1 MRFII
6 WFLLAFTLN
15 YVTSIGSVNTQTR
28 QIRTISTTSDTSH
41 SSTEILF
48 ARSSLNT
55 ALVNSSPVLLNNQE
69 DILERSDGVID
80 GFTSASLKSAISGSS
95 GGNSPSL
102 LASPQSTQ
110 FDGEEVGDFNERSPV
125 DAKNYSNIITSVI
138 HFDTPLNHLV
148 VDTFT
153 GRVFVGGVNYLYQLS
168 PELELHE
175 TVKTGPK
182 NDSVECTVL
191 DCPAHAIRKPADNYN
206 KVLLIDRATSRL
218 IACGSLFQG
227 TCTVRNLQNVSIVE
241 QDVPDAVVANDA
253 NSSTVAFIA
262 PGPPQ
267 PPITNVMYVGVTY
280 TNNSPYRS
288 EIPAVASRSLEK
300 PKIFQIASSA
310 VTTGTRTFIN
320 SYAREGYLIN
330 YVYGFSSERFSYFL
344 TTQLKHNYHS
354 SPKEY
359 ITKLVRICQED
370 SNYYSYTEIPI
381 DCITGGTKYNLVQA
395 GYLGKPSA
403 DLAGSLGITVQD
415 DVLYGAFSVGNG
427 NLSTDNSALCIYSL
441 KSIRRKFMQNIK
453 SCFNGVGSRGLGFI
467 SPNMPCVPT
476 KLQTIGEDFCGL
488 DVNSPLG
495 GEQPITV
502 VPVAMFNTRLTAVAA
517 TSTSGYTVVFI
528 GTANGYLKKVVVE
541 SADSANEYDNIPIKM
556 GSPINSDMHFDSRN
570 LYIYVMSRNEVAK
583 VKVFH
588 CSDYSTCGECLGARD
603 PYCGWC
609 SLENKCS
616 PRSSCEDDANDPL
629 YWVSYKTGKC
639 TTITSVVPH
648 QLQRTTARTLELII
662 DHLPQLKENLVCAF
676 TTEEK
681 ALFTNAT
688 KKRNGVNCTTPRTDM
703 LPQIEQGKHHFTAK
717 LSVRTKDGPDLVSTD
732 FTFFDCSTHS
742 SCTRC
747 VSSEFP
753 CDWCVEAHRCTHDTA
768 ENCRNDILVT
778 GVSRIGP
785 SYRSG
790 PGFCPTINATGE
802 GSEMLVAAGTS
813 KSIKVKVHIIGQFIV
828 QTRFVC
834 QFNIEGR
841 VTSLN
846 AQLLGDTIYCDTMEF
861 QYTSRSPN
869 LTATFAVIWGG
880 SKPLDNPHDIHV
892 VIYRCRDMADSCGMC
907 LALAEKYNCGWCS
920 STNTCEVEEQCN
932 KNNEGKT
939 DWLNRMETCP
949 NPEIHSFYPKTGPWE
964 GGTNITIRGINLGKN
979 FTDIY
984 SGVRIAGINCMPF
997 QQYYIATKEI
1007 RCNVD
1012 SPGVQLYR
1020 NGRIVV
1026 QIGDYRGESKED
1038 YEFVDPK
1045 ITNFSPQYGPVSG
1058 GTHVRIIGK
1067 YLNAGSRI
1075 QAFINEHLPC
1085 EILSVDVTQAIC
1097 RTAPSP
1103 GIIEGRLKILFDN
1116 GQREFNEYNFK
1127 YVLDPSIEQVSSGP
1141 SGQLKVPRGIPAGG
1155 IEITVTGTQFNYIQS
1170 PRMYVY
1176 YKSKIFYSQCK
1187 VESATEMIC
1196 YSPVIETD
1204 NDILDAENP
1213 ELLEYGFLMDSV
1225 LRVQNLSSTH
1235 KNNFEL
1241 YPNPLYYNFEEHIKY
1256 YKSEY
1261 LTINGRNLDRACKE
1275 TDVVVR
1281 IGKGICNIT
1290 SLSRQ
1295 QLTCRPPPESATESG
1310 PGPEVI
1316 VRVGQSL
1323 EYRIGVLS
1331 YASPNL
1337 IHDLSKNV
1345 LLVIGVCTVLIL
1357 IIFVA
1362 LLVAYKKKTSESN
1375 RVLRNMQEQMDI
1387 LELRVAAECKEAF
1400 AELQTEMTDLTGDL
1414 TSGGIPFL
1422 DYRTYAMKILF
1433 PNHEDHIVLQWER
1446 PELLRKE
1453 KGLRLFGQLIMNKTF
1468 LLLFIRTLES
1478 NRYFSMRERVN
1489 VASLIMVTLQS
1500 KLEYCTDILK
1510 TLLGD
1515 LIEKCIEGKSH
1526 PKLLLRRTESVAEK
1540 MLSAWFTFL
1549 LYKFLKECAGEPLY
1563 MLFRAVK
1570 GQVDKGP
1577 VDACTHEARYSLS
1590 EEKLIRQLIDFRP
1603 MTVYASIIQ
1612 QPIFCNSIDMMPTH
1626 TENVPVKVLDCDT
1639 IGQVKEKCLDTIY
1652 RNIPWSQRPRK
1663 DDLDLEWR
1671 TGASGRVILYD
1682 EDTTSKTESE
1692 WKKLNTLQHYN
1703 VPDGAGLSLVPK
1715 QSSNYNF
1722 SILSDKN
1729 EKCHKYETL
1738 NLSKYTSSSPTF
1750 SRAGSPLNND
1760 LHENGIKFWHLVKHH
1775 DSDIQ
1780 KEGERVNK
1788 LVSEIYLTRLLATK
1802 GTLQK
1807 FVDDLFE
1814 TIFSTA
1820 HRGSALP
1827 LAIKYMFDF
1836 LDDQALLHGIT
1847 DHEVVH
1853 TWKSNSLPLRFWVN
1867 LIKNPNFVFDIH
1879 KSNIVDSCLSVV
1891 AQTFMDSCSTSD
1903 HRLGKDSPSSKLLY
1917 AKDIPE
1923 YRKWVERY
1931 YRDIRE
1937 MSSISDQDMNAMLA
1951 EESRLHTTE
1960 FNTNCALHELY
1971 TYAVKY
1977 NEQLTVTLEEDE
1989 FSQKQRLAFKLEQV
2003 HNMMSGE

>member
-1 MRFII
+1 MHFILSC
-6 WFLLAFTLN
+6 LLIATLCDKYGSRSSFSQIEAANVWGSMQNEAFKNNNNLTDAN
-15 YVTSIGSVNTQTR
+15 NVTIANPKNL
-28 QIRTISTTSDTSH
+28 STTTI
-41 SSTEILF
+41 TNV
-48 ARSSLNT
+48 A
-55 ALVNSSPVLLNNQE
+55 
-69 DILERSDGVID
+69 
-80 GFTSASLKSAISGSS
+80 
-95 GGNSPSL
+95 
-102 LASPQSTQ
+102 Q
-110 FDGEEVGDFNERSPV
+110 FD
-125 DAKNYSNIITSVI
+125 TQ
-138 HFDTPLNHLV
+138 LNHLL
-148 VDTFT
+148 VDTIT
-153 GRVFVGGVNYLYQLS
+153 GRVFVGGVNRLYQLS
-168 PELELHE
+168 PDLELSE
-175 TVKTGPK
+175 TVKTGPQ
-182 NDSVECTVL
+182 NDSVECSIL
-191 DCPAHAIRKPADNYN
+191 DCPLNAVRSPTDNYN

-241 QDVPDAVVANDA
+241 HEVPDAVVANDA

-267 PPITNVMYVGVTY
+267 HPVTNVMYVGVTY

-300 PKIFQIASSA
+300 TKMFQIASSA

-320 SYAREGYLIN
+320 SYARETYFVN

-344 TTQLKHNYHS
+344 TTQLKHSHHS

-370 SNYYSYTEIPI
+370 SNYYSYTEIPVE
-381 DCITGGTKYNLVQA
+381 CISEAQGGTKFNLVQA
-395 GYLGKPSA
+395 GFLGKPSS
-403 DLAGSLGITVQD
+403 DLAQSLGISIQD
-415 DVLYGAFSVGNG
+415 DVLFAVFSKGDGNTPT
-427 NLSTDNSALCIYSL
+427 NNSALCIYSL

-453 SCFNGVGSRGLGFI
+453 SCFNGSGMRGLDFI
-467 SPNMPCVPT
+467 SPSMPCVLT

-495 GEQPITV
+495 GENPITS
-502 VPVAMFNTRLTAVAA
+502 VPVAMFNTRLTSVAA
-517 TSTSGYTVVFI
+517 TSTSGYTVVFV
-528 GTANGYLKKVVVE
+528 GTALGYLKKVVVE
-541 SADSANEYDNIPIKM
+541 SSSVANEYANFAVHKGSTINQDMQFDNQ
-556 GSPINSDMHFDSRN
+556 N
-570 LYIYVMSRNEVAK
+570 LYIYVMSENMVSK
-583 VKVFH
+583 VKVFD
-588 CSDYSTCGECLGARD
+588 CSDYKTCGDCLGARD

-616 PRSSCEDDANDPL
+616 PRSNCQDDANDPL

-662 DHLPQLKENLVCAF
+662 DHLPQLKENLICAF
-676 TTEEK
+676 TTDDK

-717 LSVRTKDGPDLVSTD
+717 LSVRTRNGPDLVSTD

-790 PGFCPTINATGE
+790 PGFCPTINATGD
-802 GSEMLVAAGTS
+802 GSEVLVAGGTS

-846 AQLLGDTIYCDTMEF
+846 AQLLGDTIYCDSMEF

-880 SKPLDNPHDIHV
+880 SKPLDNPHNIHV
-892 VIYRCRDMADSCGMC
+892 VIYRCREMADSCGIC
-907 LALAEKYNCGWCS
+907 LALSDKYNCGWCS

-932 KNNEGKT
+932 NKNKEGKT
-939 DWLNRMETCP
+939 DWLNRSEICP
-949 NPEIHSFYPKTGPWE
+949 NPEIQAFEPKTGPWE

-979 FTDIY
+979 YNDIY

-997 QQYYIATKEI
+997 PQFYIDTKQI
-1007 RCNVD
+1007 VCTVD
-1012 SPGVQLYR
+1012 SPGEQMYR

-1026 QIGDYRGESKED
+1026 QIGDYRGESNDD

-1045 ITNFSPQYGPVSG
+1045 ILDFYPKFGPTSG
-1058 GTHVRIIGK
+1058 GTEIHITGK
-1067 YLNAGSRI
+1067 HLNAGSRI
-1075 QAFINEHLPC
+1075 QASINDHLPC
-1085 EILSVDVTQAIC
+1085 KILSTDSSQAIC
-1097 RTAPSP
+1097 RTSPSP
-1103 GIIEGRLKILFDN
+1103 GIIEGRLKMSFDN
-1116 GQREFNEYNFK
+1116 GPREFNDYNFK
-1127 YVLDPSIEQVSSGP
+1127 YVLDPTVEHVSSGP
-1141 SGQLKVPRGIPAGG
+1141 SGQIKVPKGIPAGG
-1155 IEITVTGTQFNYIQS
+1155 IRISVVGTQFTSIQT
-1170 PRMYVY
+1170 PNIYVVYNDVMYAN
-1176 YKSKIFYSQCK
+1176 QCR
-1187 VESATEMIC
+1187 VQSDTEMEC
-1196 YSPVIETD
+1196 ASPIIDVD
-1204 NDILDAENP
+1204 NRLIIDAEKP
-1213 ELLEYGFLMDSV
+1213 LLLEYGFLMDNV
-1225 LRVQNLSSTH
+1225 LRVQNLSKTH
-1235 KNNFEL
+1235 NNHFEL
-1241 YPNPLYYNFEEHIKY
+1241 YPNPEYFVFEERVKY
-1256 YKSEY
+1256 FKSEY

-1275 TDVVVR
+1275 SDVEVR
-1281 IGKGICNIT
+1281 IGNGFCNIT

-1295 QLTCRPPPESATESG
+1295 QLTCRPPPEATATKSIN
-1310 PGPEVI
+1310 GPEVI
-1316 VRVGQSL
+1316 VRIGSSL
-1323 EYRIGVLS
+1323 EYRLGILS
-1331 YASPNL
+1331 YESSNIIL
-1337 IHDLSKNV
+1337 DWGDNV
-1345 LLVIGVCTVLIL
+1345 VFAVIATIVIILLF
-1357 IIFVA
+1357 FVA
-1362 LLVAYKKKTSESN
+1362 TLVAYKKKSSESN

-1422 DYRTYAMKILF
+1422 DYRSYAMKILF

-1453 KGLRLFGQLIMNKTF
+1453 KGLRIFGQLIMNKTF

-1590 EEKLIRQLIDFRP
+1590 EEKLIRQSIDFRP
-1603 MTVYASIIQ
+1603 MNVYASIIQ
-1612 QPIFCNSIDMMPTH
+1612 QPIFCNNLDMLPSH
-1626 TENVPVKVLDCDT
+1626 TENISVKVLDCDT
-1639 IGQVKEKCLDTIY
+1639 IGQVKEKCLETIY
-1652 RNIPWSQRPRK
+1652 KNIPSSQRPRK

-1671 TGASGRVILYD
+1671 TGATGRVILYD
-1682 EDTTSKTESE
+1682 EDVTSKTESE

-1715 QSSNYNF
+1715 QSSIYNF

-1729 EKCHKYETL
+1729 EKSH
-1738 NLSKYTSSSPTF
+1738 N
-1750 SRAGSPLNND
+1750 RAGSPLNND
-1760 LHENGIKFWHLVKHH
+1760 LHDNGMRYWHLVKHH
-1775 DSDIQ
+1775 DSDMQ

-1836 LDDQALLHGIT
+1836 LDDQAQLHGIT
-1847 DHEVVH
+1847 DPEVVH

-1923 YRKWVERY
+1923 YRKWVDRY
-1931 YRDIRE
+1931 YRDIRD
-1937 MSSISDQDMNAMLA
+1937 MSPISDQDMNAMLA

-2003 HNMMSGE
+2003 HNIMSAE

>member
-6 WFLLAFTLN
+6 WLLLAFML
-15 YVTSIGSVNTQTR
+15 YDVTCLKGIKSQKSPIKGKNTINDHSKSGRISSIAGISSNAEHV
-28 QIRTISTTSDTSH
+28 QITDIISD
-41 SSTEILF
+41 
-48 ARSSLNT
+48 
-55 ALVNSSPVLLNNQE
+55 E
-69 DILERSDGVID
+69 DLMESSDGAIY
-80 GFTSASLKSAISGSS
+80 GFQSASLKTVFRESNGGRSASS
-95 GGNSPSL
+95 STSAQ
-102 LASPQSTQ
+102 LALYNPK
-110 FDGEEVGDFNERSPV
+110 DIGDTSV
-125 DAKNYSNIITSVI
+125 KLSIADVKNYSNIITSVI
-138 HFDTPLNHLV
+138 HFETPLNHLV

-191 DCPAHAIRKPADNYN
+191 DCPVHAVRKPTDNYN
-206 KVLLIDRATSRL
+206 KVLLIDRGTSRL
-218 IACGSLFQG
+218 IECGSLFQG

-241 QDVPDAVVANDA
+241 QNVSDAVVANDA

-267 PPITNVMYVGVTY
+267 PPITTVMYVGVTY

-300 PKIFQIASSA
+300 TKMFQIASSA

-344 TTQLKHNYHS
+344 TTQLKHNYHT

-359 ITKLVRICQED
+359 ISKLVRICQED

-381 DCITGGTKYNLVQA
+381 DCITGGTKYNLIQA
-395 GYLGKPSA
+395 GYLGKPSV

-415 DVLYGAFSVGNG
+415 DVLYGVFSVGDG
-427 NLSTDNSALCIYSL
+427 SISTNDSALCIYSL

-495 GEQPITV
+495 GEQPIAV
-502 VPVAMFNTRLTAVAA
+502 VPVAMFNIRLTAVAA

-541 SADSANEYDNIPIKM
+541 SADTANEYANIPIKV
-556 GSPINSDMHFDSRN
+556 GSLINPDMHFDTHN

-583 VKVFH
+583 VKVYD
-588 CSDYSTCGECLGARD
+588 CTDYTTCAGCLGARD

-616 PRSSCEDDANDPL
+616 PRSNCQDNANDPL
-629 YWVSYKTGKC
+629 YWISYKTGKC

-662 DHLPQLKENLVCAF
+662 DHLPQLKENLICAF

-846 AQLLGDTIYCDTMEF
+846 AQLLGDTIYCDNMEF

-920 STNTCEVEEQCN
+920 STITCEVEEQCN

-949 NPEIHSFYPKTGPWE
+949 NPEIHSFYPQTGPWE

-984 SGVRIAGINCMPF
+984 SGIRIAGISCMPF
-997 QQYYIATKEI
+997 QQYYIHTKEI
-1007 RCNVD
+1007 VCNVD

-1045 ITNFSPQYGPVSG
+1045 ITNFTPQYGPVSG

-1075 QAFINEHLPC
+1075 QAFVNDHLPC
-1085 EILSVDVTQAIC
+1085 EILSVDVTQAVC

-1103 GIIEGRLKILFDN
+1103 GIIEGRLKMLFDN
-1116 GQREFNEYNFK
+1116 GQREFDEYNFK
-1127 YVLDPSIEQVSSGP
+1127 YVLDPIIEQVFSGP
-1141 SGQLKVPRGIPAGG
+1141 RGQLKVPRGIPAGG
-1155 IEITVTGTQFNYIQS
+1155 IEISVTGTQFNYIQS
-1170 PRMYVY
+1170 PKMYVWH
-1176 YKSKIFYSQCK
+1176 KNKIYYSQCK
-1187 VESATEMIC
+1187 VESATNMIC
-1196 YSPVIETD
+1196 YSPVIDTD
-1204 NDILDAENP
+1204 NDVLDAENP
-1213 ELLEYGFLMDSV
+1213 ELLEYGFLMDNV
-1225 LRVQNLSSTH
+1225 LQVQNLSSKH

-1241 YPNPLYYNFEEHIKY
+1241 YPNPIYYNFEEHIKY

-1295 QLTCRPPPESATESG
+1295 QLTCRPPLESATESNNES
-1310 PGPEVI
+1310 GPEVI
-1316 VRVGQSL
+1316 VHVGQSL
-1323 EYRIGVLS
+1323 EYRIGILS
-1331 YASPNL
+1331 YASPNMM
-1337 IHDLSKNV
+1337 HDLSKNV
-1345 LLVIGVCTVLIL
+1345 LLFIGGGTVVIVM
-1357 IIFVA
+1357 IFVA

-1453 KGLRLFGQLIMNKTF
+1453 KGLRLFGQLIMNKNF

-1682 EDTTSKTESE
+1682 EDTTSKTECE
-1692 WKKLNTLQHYN
+1692 WKKINTLQHYN
-1703 VPDGAGLSLVPK
+1703 VPDSAGLSLVPK

-1722 SILSDKN
+1722 SILSDRN
-1729 EKCHKYETL
+1729 EKCHK
-1738 NLSKYTSSSPTF
+1738 
-1750 SRAGSPLNND
+1750 
-1760 LHENGIKFWHLVKHH
+1760 
-1775 DSDIQ
+1775 
-1780 KEGERVNK
+1780 
-1788 LVSEIYLTRLLATK
+1788 
-1802 GTLQK
+1802 
-1807 FVDDLFE
+1807 
-1814 TIFSTA
+1814 
-1820 HRGSALP
+1820 
-1827 LAIKYMFDF
+1827 
-1836 LDDQALLHGIT
+1836 
-1847 DHEVVH
+1847 
-1853 TWKSNSLPLRFWVN
+1853 FWVN

-1937 MSSISDQDMNAMLA
+1937 MPSISDQDMNAMLA

-2003 HNMMSGE
+2003 HNMMSVE

>member
-1 MRFII
+1 MRVII
-6 WFLLAFTLN
+6 WFLLAFMLH
-15 YVTSIGSVNTQTR
+15 YVTSIRSINTQNG
-28 QIRTISTTSDTSH
+28 QIK
-41 SSTEILF
+41 SSSRINDNNHIGTDILY
-48 ARSSLNT
+48 ASSLLN
-55 ALVNSSPVLLNNQE
+55 AVHIHKAELLSDEEDLVQ
-69 DILERSDGVID
+69 ISDGIID
-80 GFTSASLKSAISGSS
+80 GFTSASLKSALSDSNGGSS
-95 GGNSPSL
+95 PSSSASAQFGNGDDNGKGG
-102 LASPQSTQ
+102 A
-110 FDGEEVGDFNERSPV
+110 V
-125 DAKNYSNIITSVI
+125 DAKNYSNIITNI
-138 HFDTPLNHLV
+138 INFDTPLNHLV

-191 DCPAHAIRKPADNYN
+191 DCPAHAVRKPTENYN

-227 TCTVRNLQNVSIVE
+227 TCSVRNLQNISIVE

-253 NSSTVAFIA
+253 NSSTIAFIA

-267 PPITNVMYVGVTY
+267 PSITNVMYVGVTY

-300 PKIFQIASSA
+300 TKMFQIASSA

-359 ITKLVRICQED
+359 ITKIVRICQED
-370 SNYYSYTEIPI
+370 SNYYSYTEIPV

-395 GYLGKPSA
+395 GYLGKPSM

-415 DVLYGAFSVGNG
+415 DVLFGVFSVGDG
-427 NLSTDNSALCIYSL
+427 NVSTDNSALCIYSL

-453 SCFNGVGSRGLGFI
+453 SCFNGVGSRGLDFI
-467 SPNMPCVPT
+467 SPNMLCVPT

-495 GEQPITV
+495 GEQPIAV
-502 VPVAMFNTRLTAVAA
+502 VPVAKFDTRLTAVAA

-528 GTANGYLKKVVVE
+528 GTANGHLKKVVVE
-541 SADSANEYDNIPIKM
+541 SVDSANEYADIPIRV
-556 GSPINSDMHFDSRN
+556 GSPINPDMHFDSRN
-570 LYIYVMSRNEVAK
+570 HFIYVMSLNEVAK
-583 VKVFH
+583 VKVYD
-588 CSDYSTCGECLGARD
+588 CSDYRTCGECLGARD

-616 PRSSCEDDANDPL
+616 PRSSCQDDANDPL

-846 AQLLGDTIYCDTMEF
+846 AQLLGDTIYCDNMEF

-907 LALAEKYNCGWCS
+907 LALSEKYNCGWCS

-949 NPEIHSFYPKTGPWE
+949 NPEIHLFYPKTGPWE

-979 FTDIY
+979 FSDIY
-984 SGVRIAGINCMPF
+984 SGVRIAGISCMPF
-997 QQYYIATKEI
+997 SEYYVDTKEI
-1007 RCNVD
+1007 VCNVD

-1020 NGRIVV
+1020 SGRIVV

-1045 ITNFSPQYGPVSG
+1045 ITHFSPQYGPVSG
-1058 GTHVRIIGK
+1058 GTHLRIVGK

-1075 QAFINEHLPC
+1075 QAFINEHLRC
-1085 EILSVDVTQAIC
+1085 EIISVDVTEAIC

-1103 GIIEGRLKILFDN
+1103 GIIEGRLKMLFDN
-1116 GQREFNEYNFK
+1116 GPREFNEYNFK
-1127 YVLDPSIEQVSSGP
+1127 YVLDPTIDQVSSGP
-1141 SGQLKVPRGIPAGG
+1141 SSQLKVPRGIPAGG
-1155 IEITVTGTQFNYIQS
+1155 IEIAVTGTQFNYIQS

-1176 YKSKIFYSQCK
+1176 YKSEIFYSQCK
-1187 VESATEMIC
+1187 VQSATDMLC
-1196 YSPVIETD
+1196 YSPVIKTD
-1204 NDILDAENP
+1204 NDIFDADNP
-1213 ELLEYGFLMDSV
+1213 ELLEYGFIMDNV
-1225 LRVQNLSSTH
+1225 LRVQNLSSKQ
-1235 KNNFEL
+1235 KNHFEL
-1241 YPNPLYYNFEEHIKY
+1241 YPNPLYYNFEEDIKY

-1275 TDVVVR
+1275 TDVIVR

-1295 QLTCRPPPESATESG
+1295 QLTCRPPPEVPTESG
-1310 PGPEVI
+1310 NESGPEVI
-1316 VRVGQSL
+1316 VRIGHSL
-1323 EYRIGVLS
+1323 QYRIGILS

-1337 IHDLSKNV
+1337 MHDLSKNV
-1345 LLVIGVCTVLIL
+1345 QLGIGAGTVVILL
-1357 IIFVA
+1357 IFVA
-1362 LLVAYKKKTSESN
+1362 FLVAYKKKTSESN

-1652 RNIPWSQRPRK
+1652 RNIPWSQRPRR

-1722 SILSDKN
+1722 SILSDRN

-1937 MSSISDQDMNAMLA
+1937 MPSISDQDMNAMLA

>member
-1 MRFII
+1 MNFILSVL
-6 WFLLAFTLN
+6 LLATLGDKNDFWLQSRKGCQILAANIRSDDTAFTNIPLN
-15 YVTSIGSVNTQTR
+15 STDANSKMKDSQNL
-28 QIRTISTTSDTSH
+28 STTIT
-41 SSTEILF
+41 
-48 ARSSLNT
+48 N
-55 ALVNSSPVLLNNQE
+55 
-69 DILERSDGVID
+69 
-80 GFTSASLKSAISGSS
+80 
-95 GGNSPSL
+95 
-102 LASPQSTQ
+102 LAT
-110 FDGEEVGDFNERSPV
+110 
-125 DAKNYSNIITSVI
+125 
-138 HFDTPLNHLV
+138 FDTKLNHLL
-148 VDTFT
+148 VDTIT
-153 GRVFVGGVNYLYQLS
+153 GRVFVGGVNRLYQLS
-168 PELELHE
+168 PDLELSE
-175 TVKTGPK
+175 TVKTGPQ
-182 NDSVECTVL
+182 NDSVECSIL
-191 DCPAHAIRKPADNYN
+191 DCPLNAVRSPTDNYN

-241 QDVPDAVVANDA
+241 HEVPDAVVANDA

-267 PPITNVMYVGVTY
+267 HPVTNVMYVGVTY

-300 PKIFQIASSA
+300 TKMFQIASSA

-320 SYAREGYLIN
+320 SYARETYFVN

-344 TTQLKHNYHS
+344 TTQLKHSHPS
-354 SPKEY
+354 STKEY

-370 SNYYSYTEIPI
+370 SNYYSYTEIPVE
-381 DCITGGTKYNLVQA
+381 CISDAQGGTKFNLVQA
-395 GYLGKPSA
+395 GYLGKPSS
-403 DLAGSLGITVQD
+403 DLAQSLGISIQD
-415 DVLYGAFSVGNG
+415 DVLFAVFSKGDGNTPT
-427 NLSTDNSALCIYSL
+427 NNSALCIYSL

-453 SCFNGVGSRGLGFI
+453 SCFNGNGMRGLDFI
-467 SPNMPCVPT
+467 SPSMPCVLT

-495 GEQPITV
+495 GENPITS
-502 VPVAMFNTRLTAVAA
+502 VPVAMFNTKITSVAA
-517 TSTSGYTVVFI
+517 TSTSGYTVVFV
-528 GTANGYLKKVVVE
+528 GTTDGYLKKVVVE
-541 SADSANEYDNIPIKM
+541 SSSVANEYSSFSVDLGSAINQDMQFDNQ
-556 GSPINSDMHFDSRN
+556 N
-570 LYIYVMSRNEVAK
+570 LYMYVMSETKVAK
-583 VKVFH
+583 VKVFD
-588 CSDYSTCGECLGARD
+588 CSDYKTCGECLGARD

-616 PRSSCEDDANDPL
+616 PRSNCQDDANDPL

-662 DHLPQLKENLVCAF
+662 DHLPQLKENLICAF
-676 TTEEK
+676 TTEDK

-717 LSVRTKDGPDLVSTD
+717 LSVRTRNGPDLVSTD

-790 PGFCPTINATGE
+790 PGFCPTINATGD
-802 GSEMLVAAGTS
+802 GSEVLVAGGTS

-846 AQLLGDTIYCDTMEF
+846 AQLLGDTIYCDSMEF

-880 SKPLDNPHDIHV
+880 SKPLDNPHNIHV
-892 VIYRCRDMADSCGMC
+892 VIYRCREMADSCGIC

-932 KNNEGKT
+932 KNKEGKT
-939 DWLNRMETCP
+939 DWLNRSEICP
-949 NPEIHSFYPKTGPWE
+949 NPEIHTFEPKTGPWE

-979 FTDIY
+979 YNDIY

-997 QQYYIATKEI
+997 PQFYIDTKQI
-1007 RCNVD
+1007 VCTVD
-1012 SPGVQLYR
+1012 SPGEQMYR
-1020 NGRIVV
+1020 NGKIVV

-1045 ITNFSPQYGPVSG
+1045 ILDFNPKFGPTSG
-1058 GTHVRIIGK
+1058 GTEIHITGK
-1067 YLNAGSRI
+1067 HLNAGSRI
-1075 QAFINEHLPC
+1075 QASINDHLPC
-1085 EILSVDVTQAIC
+1085 KILKTDSSEAIC
-1097 RTAPSP
+1097 RTSPSP
-1103 GIIEGRLKILFDN
+1103 GIIEGRLKMSFDN
-1116 GQREFNEYNFK
+1116 GPREFNDYNFK
-1127 YVLDPSIEQVSSGP
+1127 YVLDPTIEHVSSGP
-1141 SGQLKVPRGIPAGG
+1141 SGQIKVPKGIPSGG
-1155 IEITVTGTQFNYIQS
+1155 IRISVIGTQFTSIQS
-1170 PRMYVY
+1170 PNIYVIY
-1176 YKSKIFYSQCK
+1176 NGKIYESQCR
-1187 VESATEMIC
+1187 VQSDTEMEC
-1196 YSPVIETD
+1196 ASPVINVDSKNIE
-1204 NDILDAENP
+1204 AENP
-1213 ELLEYGFLMDSV
+1213 MLLEYGFLMDNV
-1225 LRVQNLSSTH
+1225 LRVQNLSKIH
-1235 KNNFEL
+1235 KNHFEL
-1241 YPNPLYYNFEEHIKY
+1241 YPNPEYFIFEERVKY
-1256 YKSEY
+1256 FKSEY

-1275 TDVVVR
+1275 TDVEVK
-1281 IGKGICNIT
+1281 IGNGFCNIT

-1295 QLTCRPPPESATESG
+1295 QLTCRPPPEATATKSLN
-1310 PGPEVI
+1310 GPEVI
-1316 VRVGQSL
+1316 VRIGTSL
-1323 EYRIGVLS
+1323 EYRIGILS
-1331 YASPNL
+1331 YESSNIIL
-1337 IHDLSKNV
+1337 DWGENV
-1345 LLVIGVCTVLIL
+1345 FFAVIATIVILLL
-1357 IIFVA
+1357 IFVA
-1362 LLVAYKKKTSESN
+1362 LLVAYKKKSSESN

-1422 DYRTYAMKILF
+1422 DYRSYAMKILF

-1453 KGLRLFGQLIMNKTF
+1453 KGLRIFGQLIMNKTF

-1590 EEKLIRQLIDFRP
+1590 EEKLIRQSIDFRP
-1603 MTVYASIIQ
+1603 MNVYASIIQ
-1612 QPIFCNSIDMMPTH
+1612 QPIFCNNLDMLPSH
-1626 TENVPVKVLDCDT
+1626 TENVSVKVLDCDT
-1639 IGQVKEKCLDTIY
+1639 IGQVKEKCLETIY
-1652 RNIPWSQRPRK
+1652 RNIPSSQRPRK

-1671 TGASGRVILYD
+1671 TGATGRVILYD
-1682 EDTTSKTESE
+1682 EDVTSKTESE

-1715 QSSNYNF
+1715 QSSIYNF

-1729 EKCHKYETL
+1729 EKSHKYETL
-1738 NLSKYTSSSPTF
+1738 NISKYTSSSPTF

-1760 LHENGIKFWHLVKHH
+1760 LHDNGLRYWHLVKHH
-1775 DSDIQ
+1775 DSDMQ

-1836 LDDQALLHGIT
+1836 LDDQAQLHGIT
-1847 DHEVVH
+1847 DPEVVH

-1923 YRKWVERY
+1923 YRKWVDRY
-1931 YRDIRE
+1931 YRDIRD
-1937 MSSISDQDMNAMLA
+1937 MSPISDQDMNAMLA

-2003 HNMMSGE
+2003 HNIMSAE

>member
-1 MRFII
+1 MRLLIGVL
-6 WFLLAFTLN
+6 LLATTLQHA
-15 YVTSIGSVNTQTR
+15 VCTSGMGAPQT
-28 QIRTISTTSDTSH
+28 S
-41 SSTEILF
+41 
-48 ARSSLNT
+48 
-55 ALVNSSPVLLNNQE
+55 
-69 DILERSDGVID
+69 GVQ
-80 GFTSASLKSAISGSS
+80 G
-95 GGNSPSL
+95 
-102 LASPQSTQ
+102 
-110 FDGEEVGDFNERSPV
+110 
-125 DAKNYSNIITSVI
+125 NYSNIITRQTE
-138 HFDTPLNHLV
+138 FDTRLNHLV
-148 VDTFT
+148 VDTIT
-153 GRVFVGGVNYLYQLS
+153 GRVFVGGVNRLYQLS
-168 PELELHE
+168 PDLDIVE
-175 TVKTGPK
+175 TVITGPRS
-182 NDSVECTVL
+182 DSTDCTVL
-191 DCPAHAIRKPADNYN
+191 ECPAETLREIKDNVN
-206 KVLLIDRATSRL
+206 KVLLIDRSTSRL

-227 TCTVRNLQNVSIVE
+227 ICTVRNLQNVSIIEHEVLE
-241 QDVPDAVVANDA
+241 AVVANDEH
-253 NSSTVAFIA
+253 SSTVAFIA

-267 PPITNVMYVGVTY
+267 PPVSNVMYVGVTY

-300 PKIFQIASSA
+300 GRMFQIAASA
-310 VTTGTRTFIN
+310 VTTGTRIFIN
-320 SYAREGYLIN
+320 SYARESYLVN
-330 YVYGFSSERFSYFL
+330 YVYGFSSENFSYFL
-344 TTQLKHNYHS
+344 TTQLKHNHPA
-354 SPKEY
+354 SPREY
-359 ITKLVRICQED
+359 ISKLVRICQED

-381 DCITGGTKYNLVQA
+381 DCISEAQGGTKYNLVQA
-395 GYLGKPSA
+395 AFLGKPGS
-403 DLAGSLGITVQD
+403 DLAENLAIREQD
-415 DVLYGAFSVGNG
+415 DVLYAVFSEGRGNIPT
-427 NLSTDNSALCIYSL
+427 NKSALCIYSL

-453 SCFNGVGSRGLGFI
+453 ACFNGNGPRGLDFI
-467 SPNMPCVPT
+467 SPNMNCVST
-476 KLQTIGEDFCGL
+476 KLQTISEDFCGL

-495 GEQPITV
+495 GEQPIAA
-502 VPVAMFNTRLTAVAA
+502 VPVCLFNTQLSSVAA

-528 GTANGYLKKVVVE
+528 GTVDGHLKKVVVE
-541 SADSANEYDNIPIKM
+541 STSLAIEYADIPIDE
-556 GSPINSDMHFDSRN
+556 GSRINPDMHFDN
-570 LYIYVMSRNEVAK
+570 QKMHIYVMSKHKVSK
-583 VKVFH
+583 VKVH
-588 CSDYSTCGECLGARD
+588 DCSVYKTCGECLGAKD

-616 PRSSCEDDANDPL
+616 LRSNCQDDANDPL
-629 YWVSYKTGKC
+629 FWVSYKTGKC
-639 TTITSVVPH
+639 TTITSVIPH
-648 QLQRTTARTLELII
+648 ILQRTTARTLELII

-681 ALFTNAT
+681 TLFTNAT

-717 LSVRTKDGPDLVSTD
+717 LSVRTRNGPDLVSTD

-790 PGFCPTINATGE
+790 PGFCPTINATND
-802 GSEMLVAAGTS
+802 GSEVLVAAGTS

-846 AQLLGDTIYCDTMEF
+846 AQLLGDTIYCDNMEF

-880 SKPLDNPHDIHV
+880 SKPLDNPHNIHV
-892 VIYRCRDMADSCGMC
+892 VIYRCRDMSDSCGMC
-907 LALAEKYNCGWCS
+907 LALPEKYNCGWCS
-920 STNTCEVEEQCN
+920 STNSCEVEEQCN

-949 NPEIHSFYPKTGPWE
+949 NPEIHSFSPKTGPWE

-979 FTDIY
+979 FSDIY
-984 SGVRIAGINCMPF
+984 SGVKIAGINCMPYS
-997 QQYYIATKEI
+997 QLYIDTKQI
-1007 RCNVD
+1007 VCTVD
-1012 SPGVQLYR
+1012 SPGVQAYR
-1020 NGRIVV
+1020 KGRIVV
-1026 QIGDYRGESKED
+1026 QIGDYRGESKTD
-1038 YEFVDPK
+1038 FEFVDPK
-1045 ITNFSPQYGPVSG
+1045 IDDFNPKFGPVSG
-1058 GTHVRIIGK
+1058 GTQITIMGK

-1075 QAFINEHLPC
+1075 QAFINDHLAC
-1085 EILSVDVTQAIC
+1085 EILSTDSNQALC
-1097 RTAPSP
+1097 RTSPAPE
-1103 GIIEGRLKILFDN
+1103 IIEGKLKMQFDN
-1116 GQREFNEYNFK
+1116 GIREFNDNNFK
-1127 YVLDPSIEQVSSGP
+1127 YVEDPTIDYVSSGP
-1141 SGQLKVPRGIPAGG
+1141 SGQLKVPKGIPAGG
-1155 IEITVTGTQFNYIQS
+1155 IKIAVSGNQFEYIKN
-1170 PRMYVY
+1170 PRMYIY
-1176 YKSKIFYSQCK
+1176 YEDKMFLSQCE
-1187 VESATEMIC
+1187 VLSNTEMVC
-1196 YSPVIETD
+1196 NSPVID
-1204 NDILDAENP
+1204 ADSNSLDAEKP
-1213 ELLEYGFLMDSV
+1213 EFLEYGFLMDNV
-1225 LRVQNLSSTH
+1225 VGVQNLSAKH
-1235 KNNFEL
+1235 KNFFEL
-1241 YPNPLYYNFEEHIKY
+1241 YPNPVYLAFEENVKY

-1261 LTINGRNLDRACKE
+1261 LTINGKNLDRACKE
-1275 TDVVVR
+1275 SDVIVY
-1281 IGKGICNIT
+1281 IGNGICNIT

-1295 QLTCRPPPESATESG
+1295 QLTCRPPIESSESNEA
-1310 PGPEVI
+1310 PAVI
-1316 VRVGQSL
+1316 VKIGQSL
-1323 EYRIGVLS
+1323 TYEIGVLS

-1337 IHDLSKNV
+1337 MHGLGKNALVAVIAGVIV
-1345 LLVIGVCTVLIL
+1345 LLLV
-1357 IIFVA
+1357 FVG

-1375 RVLRNMQEQMDI
+1375 RVLKNMQEQMDI

-1510 TLLGD
+1510 TLLAE
-1515 LIEKCIEGKSH
+1515 LIEKCIDGKSH

-1590 EEKLIRQLIDFRP
+1590 EEKLIRQLIEFKS
-1603 MTVYASIIQ
+1603 MTVYASITQ
-1612 QPIFCNSIDMMPTH
+1612 QPIFCNNIEMMPTN

-1652 RNIPWSQRPRK
+1652 RNIPSSQRPRR

-1671 TGASGRVILYD
+1671 TGTTGRVILYD
-1682 EDTTSKTESE
+1682 EDSTSKIENE
-1692 WKKLNTLQHYN
+1692 WKKLNTLQHYH
-1703 VPDGAGLSLVPK
+1703 VPDGACLSLVPK
-1715 QSSNYNF
+1715 QSSIYNF

-1729 EKCHKYETL
+1729 DKSHKYETL
-1738 NLSKYTSSSPTF
+1738 NLSKYASSSPTF

-1760 LHENGIKFWHLVKHH
+1760 IHENGVKYWHLVKHH
-1775 DSDIQ
+1775 DTDLQ

-1788 LVSEIYLTRLLATK
+1788 MVSEIYLTRLLATK

-1847 DHEVVH
+1847 DPEVVH

-1917 AKDIPE
+1917 AKDIPA
-1923 YRKWVERY
+1923 YRQWVERY
-1931 YRDIRE
+1931 YADIRD
-1937 MSSISDQDMNAMLA
+1937 MSAISDQDMNAMLA

-2003 HNMMSGE
+2003 HNIMSAE

>member
-1 MRFII
+1 MNFV
-6 WFLLAFTLN
+6 L
-15 YVTSIGSVNTQTR
+15 S
-28 QIRTISTTSDTSH
+28 
-41 SSTEILF
+41 
-48 ARSSLNT
+48 
-55 ALVNSSPVLLNNQE
+55 VLLIA
-69 DILERSDGVID
+69 ILKDKYDYWLPSRTGCQTLAANIWSDK
-80 GFTSASLKSAISGSS
+80 TTA
-95 GGNSPSL
+95 
-102 LASPQSTQ
+102 Q
-110 FDGEEVGDFNERSPV
+110 NEPINLTNANAPIKN
-125 DAKNYSNIITSVI
+125 AKNLNSTITNVAA
-138 HFDTPLNHLV
+138 FDTKLNHLL
-148 VDTFT
+148 VDTIT
-153 GRVFVGGVNYLYQLS
+153 GRVFVGGVNRLYQLS
-168 PELELHE
+168 PDLELSE
-175 TVKTGPK
+175 TVKTGPQ
-182 NDSVECTVL
+182 NDSVECSIL
-191 DCPAHAIRKPADNYN
+191 DCPLNAVRSPTDNYN

-227 TCTVRNLQNVSIVE
+227 TCTVRNLQNVSIIE
-241 QDVPDAVVANDA
+241 HEVPDAVVANDA

-267 PPITNVMYVGVTY
+267 HPVTNVMYVGVTY

-300 PKIFQIASSA
+300 TKMFQIASSA

-320 SYAREGYLIN
+320 SYARETYFVN

-344 TTQLKHNYHS
+344 TTQLKHSHHS

-370 SNYYSYTEIPI
+370 SNYYSYTEIPVE
-381 DCITGGTKYNLVQA
+381 CISDAQGGTKFNLVQA
-395 GYLGKPSA
+395 GFLGKPSS
-403 DLAGSLGITVQD
+403 DLAQSLGISIQD
-415 DVLYGAFSVGNG
+415 DVLFAVFSKGEGNTPT
-427 NLSTDNSALCIYSL
+427 NNSALCIYSL

-453 SCFNGVGSRGLGFI
+453 SCFNGSGMRGLDFI
-467 SPNMPCVPT
+467 SPSMPCVLT

-495 GEQPITV
+495 GETPITS
-502 VPVAMFNTRLTAVAA
+502 VPVAMFNTKLTSVAA
-517 TSTSGYTVVFI
+517 TSTSGYTVVFV
-528 GTANGYLKKVVVE
+528 GTSDGFLKKVVIE
-541 SADSANEYDNIPIKM
+541 SSSIANEYASFAVDLGSEINRDMQFDNQ
-556 GSPINSDMHFDSRN
+556 N
-570 LYIYVMSRNEVAK
+570 LYIYVMSKTKVSK
-583 VKVFH
+583 VKVFD
-588 CSDYSTCGECLGARD
+588 CSDYKTCGDCLGARD

-616 PRSSCEDDANDPL
+616 PRSNCQDDANDPL

-662 DHLPQLKENLVCAF
+662 DHLPQLKENLICAF
-676 TTEEK
+676 TTEDK

-717 LSVRTKDGPDLVSTD
+717 LSVRTRNGPDLVSTD

-790 PGFCPTINATGE
+790 PGFCPTINATGD
-802 GSEMLVAAGTS
+802 GSEVLVAGGTS

-846 AQLLGDTIYCDTMEF
+846 AQLLGDTIYCDSMEF

-880 SKPLDNPHDIHV
+880 SKPLDNPHNIHV
-892 VIYRCRDMADSCGMC
+892 VIYRCREMADSCGIC
-907 LALAEKYNCGWCS
+907 LALSEKYNCGWCS

-932 KNNEGKT
+932 KNKEGKT
-939 DWLNRMETCP
+939 DWLNRSEICP
-949 NPEIHSFYPKTGPWE
+949 NPEIHTFQPKTGPWE

-979 FTDIY
+979 YNDIY

-997 QQYYIATKEI
+997 PQFYIDTKQI
-1007 RCNVD
+1007 VCTVD
-1012 SPGVQLYR
+1012 SPGEQMYR
-1020 NGRIVV
+1020 NGKIVV

-1045 ITNFSPQYGPVSG
+1045 ILDFNPKFGPTSG
-1058 GTHVRIIGK
+1058 GTEIHITGK
-1067 YLNAGSRI
+1067 HLNAGSRI
-1075 QAFINEHLPC
+1075 QASINDHLPC
-1085 EILSVDVTQAIC
+1085 KILSTDSSQAIC
-1097 RTAPSP
+1097 RTSASP
-1103 GIIEGRLKILFDN
+1103 GIIEGRLKMSFDN
-1116 GQREFNEYNFK
+1116 GPREFNDYNFK
-1127 YVLDPSIEQVSSGP
+1127 YVLDPTVEHVSSGP
-1141 SGQLKVPRGIPAGG
+1141 SGQIKVPKGIPAGG
-1155 IEITVTGTQFNYIQS
+1155 IRISVTGTQFTSIQNPNIYVVYNGEMYAS
-1170 PRMYVY
+1170 PCRVQ
-1176 YKSKIFYSQCK
+1176 SD
-1187 VESATEMIC
+1187 TEMEC
-1196 YSPVIETD
+1196 ASPVVDVDSHVIE
-1204 NDILDAENP
+1204 AERP
-1213 ELLEYGFLMDSV
+1213 ILLEYGFLMDNV
-1225 LRVQNLSSTH
+1225 LRVQNLSKVH
-1235 KNNFEL
+1235 NNHFEL
-1241 YPNPLYYNFEEHIKY
+1241 YPNPEYFIFEERVKY
-1256 YKSEY
+1256 FKSEY

-1275 TDVVVR
+1275 SDVEVK
-1281 IGKGICNIT
+1281 IGNGFCNIT

-1295 QLTCRPPPESATESG
+1295 QLTCRPPSEATATKSMN
-1310 PGPEVI
+1310 GPEVI
-1316 VRVGQSL
+1316 VRIGTSL
-1323 EYRIGVLS
+1323 EYRIGILS
-1331 YASPNL
+1331 YESSNIIL
-1337 IHDLSKNV
+1337 DWGENV
-1345 LLVIGVCTVLIL
+1345 IFAVIATIVILLL
-1357 IIFVA
+1357 IFVA
-1362 LLVAYKKKTSESN
+1362 LLVAYKKKSSESS

-1422 DYRTYAMKILF
+1422 DYRSYAMKILF

-1453 KGLRLFGQLIMNKTF
+1453 KGLRIFGQLIMNKTF

-1590 EEKLIRQLIDFRP
+1590 EEKLIRQSIDFRP
-1603 MTVYASIIQ
+1603 MNVYASIIQ
-1612 QPIFCNSIDMMPTH
+1612 QPIFCNNLDMLPSH
-1626 TENVPVKVLDCDT
+1626 TENVSVKVLDCDT
-1639 IGQVKEKCLDTIY
+1639 IGQVKEKCLETIY
-1652 RNIPWSQRPRK
+1652 RNIPSSQRPRK

-1671 TGASGRVILYD
+1671 TGATGRVILYD
-1682 EDTTSKTESE
+1682 EDVTSKTESE

-1715 QSSNYNF
+1715 QSSIYNF

-1729 EKCHKYETL
+1729 EKSHKYETL
-1738 NLSKYTSSSPTF
+1738 NISKYTSSSPTF

-1760 LHENGIKFWHLVKHH
+1760 MHENGLRYWHLVKHH
-1775 DSDIQ
+1775 DSDMQ

-1836 LDDQALLHGIT
+1836 LDDQAQLHGIT
-1847 DHEVVH
+1847 DPEVVH

-1923 YRKWVERY
+1923 YRKWVDRY
-1931 YRDIRE
+1931 YRDIRD
-1937 MSSISDQDMNAMLA
+1937 MSPISDQDMNAMLA

-2003 HNMMSGE
+2003 HNIMSSE

>member
-1 MRFII
+1 M
-6 WFLLAFTLN
+6 
-15 YVTSIGSVNTQTR
+15 
-28 QIRTISTTSDTSH
+28 
-41 SSTEILF
+41 
-48 ARSSLNT
+48 
-55 ALVNSSPVLLNNQE
+55 
-69 DILERSDGVID
+69 
-80 GFTSASLKSAISGSS
+80 
-95 GGNSPSL
+95 
-102 LASPQSTQ
+102 
-110 FDGEEVGDFNERSPV
+110 GE
-125 DAKNYSNIITSVI
+125 
-138 HFDTPLNHLV
+138 
-148 VDTFT
+148 
-153 GRVFVGGVNYLYQLS
+153 
-168 PELELHE
+168 
-175 TVKTGPK
+175 
-182 NDSVECTVL
+182 
-191 DCPAHAIRKPADNYN
+191 
-206 KVLLIDRATSRL
+206 
-218 IACGSLFQG
+218 
-227 TCTVRNLQNVSIVE
+227 VS
-241 QDVPDAVVANDA
+241 
-253 NSSTVAFIA
+253 
-262 PGPPQ
+262 
-267 PPITNVMYVGVTY
+267 
-280 TNNSPYRS
+280 
-288 EIPAVASRSLEK
+288 K
-300 PKIFQIASSA
+300 
-310 VTTGTRTFIN
+310 
-320 SYAREGYLIN
+320 
-330 YVYGFSSERFSYFL
+330 
-344 TTQLKHNYHS
+344 
-354 SPKEY
+354 
-359 ITKLVRICQED
+359 
-370 SNYYSYTEIPI
+370 
-381 DCITGGTKYNLVQA
+381 
-395 GYLGKPSA
+395 
-403 DLAGSLGITVQD
+403 
-415 DVLYGAFSVGNG
+415 
-427 NLSTDNSALCIYSL
+427 
-441 KSIRRKFMQNIK
+441 
-453 SCFNGVGSRGLGFI
+453 
-467 SPNMPCVPT
+467 

-495 GEQPITV
+495 GEQPITA
-502 VPVAMFNTRLTAVAA
+502 VPVAMFNTRLTSVAA

-528 GTANGYLKKVVVE
+528 GTVDGYIKKVVVE
-541 SADSANEYDNIPIKM
+541 SATVANEYASLAVDLGSAINQDMQFDNQ
-556 GSPINSDMHFDSRN
+556 N
-570 LYIYVMSRNEVAK
+570 LYVYAMSERKVSK
-583 VKVFH
+583 VKVYDCADFR
-588 CSDYSTCGECLGARD
+588 TCGECLGAKD

-616 PRSSCEDDANDPL
+616 PRSNCQDDANDPL

-662 DHLPQLKENLVCAF
+662 DHLPQLKENLICAF
-676 TTEEK
+676 TTEDK

-717 LSVRTKDGPDLVSTD
+717 LSVRTRNGPDLVSTD

-790 PGFCPTINATGE
+790 PGFCPTINATGD
-802 GSEMLVAAGTS
+802 GSEVLVAAGTS

-846 AQLLGDTIYCDTMEF
+846 AQLLGDTIYCDSMEF

-880 SKPLDNPHDIHV
+880 SKPLDNPHNIHV
-892 VIYRCRDMADSCGMC
+892 VIYRCRVMADSCGIC

-920 STNTCEVEEQCN
+920 STNTCEVVEQCN

-939 DWLNRMETCP
+939 DWLNRSEICP
-949 NPEIHSFYPKTGPWE
+949 NPEIHSFGPKTGPWE
-964 GGTNITIRGINLGKN
+964 GGTNITIKGINLGKN
-979 FTDIY
+979 YNDIY

-997 QQYYIATKEI
+997 QQFYIDTKQI
-1007 RCNVD
+1007 VCTVD
-1012 SPGVQLYR
+1012 SPGEQMYR

-1045 ITNFSPQYGPVSG
+1045 ISNFYPRFGPSSG
-1058 GTHVRIIGK
+1058 GTQIRIIGK
-1067 YLNAGSRI
+1067 HLNAGSRI
-1075 QAFINEHLPC
+1075 QAFINDHLPC
-1085 EILSVDVTQAIC
+1085 KIISTDSSQAIC

-1103 GIIEGRLKILFDN
+1103 GIIEGRLKMSFDN
-1116 GQREFNEYNFK
+1116 GPREFNDYNFK
-1127 YVLDPSIEQVSSGP
+1127 YVLDPTVEQVSSGP
-1141 SGQLKVPRGIPAGG
+1141 SGQIKVPKGIPAGG
-1155 IEITVTGTQFNYIQS
+1155 IRIIVTGTQFTSIQAPS
-1170 PRMYVY
+1170 IYVFYKGQMYA
-1176 YKSKIFYSQCK
+1176 SQCR
-1187 VESATEMIC
+1187 VQSDTEMEC
-1196 YSPVIETD
+1196 PSPTIEAD
-1204 NDILDAENP
+1204 SQILDPENP
-1213 ELLEYGFLMDSV
+1213 TLLEYGFLMDNV
-1225 LRVQNLSSTH
+1225 LKVQNLSKKH
-1235 KNNFEL
+1235 NNHFEL
-1241 YPNPLYYNFEEHIKY
+1241 YPNPEYFTFEERVKY
-1256 YKSEY
+1256 FKSEY

-1275 TDVVVR
+1275 TDVEVK
-1281 IGKGICNIT
+1281 IGNGYCNIT

-1295 QLTCRPPPESATESG
+1295 QLTCRPPTEAVAASNS
-1310 PGPEVI
+1310 PNGPEVI
-1316 VRVGQSL
+1316 VRIGSSL
-1323 EYRIGVLS
+1323 EYRIGILS
-1331 YASPNL
+1331 YESSNL
-1337 IHDLSKNV
+1337 IMDWGDNV
-1345 LLVIGVCTVLIL
+1345 VFVVIAGCVIFFLI
-1357 IIFVA
+1357 FCA
-1362 LLVAYKKKTSESN
+1362 LLVAYRKKTAESH
-1375 RVLRNMQEQMDI
+1375 RELRNMQEQMDI

-1422 DYRTYAMKILF
+1422 DYRSYAMKILF
-1433 PNHEDHIVLQWER
+1433 PNHEDHVVLQWER

-1453 KGLRLFGQLIMNKTF
+1453 KGLRLFAQLIMNKTF

-1590 EEKLIRQLIDFRP
+1590 EEKLIRQSIDFRP
-1603 MTVYASIIQ
+1603 MTVNASIIQ
-1612 QPIFCNSIDMMPTH
+1612 QPIFCNNLDMLPSH
-1626 TENVPVKVLDCDT
+1626 TENVSVKVLDCDT
-1639 IGQVKEKCLDTIY
+1639 IGQVKEKCLETIY
-1652 RNIPWSQRPRK
+1652 RNIPSSQRPRK

-1671 TGASGRVILYD
+1671 TGATGRVILYD
-1682 EDTTSKTESE
+1682 EDATSKTESD

-1715 QSSNYNF
+1715 QSSIYNF

-1729 EKCHKYETL
+1729 EKSHKYETL
-1738 NLSKYTSSSPTF
+1738 NISKYTSSSPTF

-1760 LHENGIKFWHLVKHH
+1760 MHENGMKYWHLVKHH

-1847 DHEVVH
+1847 DPEVVH

-1923 YRKWVERY
+1923 YRKWVDRY
-1931 YRDIRE
+1931 YRDIRD

-2003 HNMMSGE
+2003 HNIMSAE

>member
-1 MRFII
+1 MNM
-6 WFLLAFTLN
+6 LLYIVVWL
-15 YVTSIGSVNTQTR
+15 TSFQLSQSSIAITKNRNEPLEMPTAMAIRGGGGIGSDRIKVNLTDIADNGNGQGNGNL
-28 QIRTISTTSDTSH
+28 ST
-41 SSTEILF
+41 SS
-48 ARSSLNT
+48 
-55 ALVNSSPVLLNNQE
+55 
-69 DILERSDGVID
+69 
-80 GFTSASLKSAISGSS
+80 
-95 GGNSPSL
+95 
-102 LASPQSTQ
+102 
-110 FDGEEVGDFNERSPV
+110 
-125 DAKNYSNIITSVI
+125 IITNVAK
-138 HFDTPLNHLV
+138 FDTMLNHLL
-148 VDTFT
+148 VDTIT
-153 GRVFVGGVNYLYQLS
+153 GRVFVGGVNRLYQLS
-168 PELELHE
+168 PDLELHE
-175 TVKTGPK
+175 TVKTGPQ
-182 NDSVECTVL
+182 NDSVECTIL
-191 DCPAHAIRKPADNYN
+191 DCPLNAVRKPTNNYN

-241 QDVPDAVVANDA
+241 HEVPDAVVANDA

-267 PPITNVMYVGVTY
+267 HPVTNVMYVGVTY

-300 PKIFQIASSA
+300 TKMFQIASSA

-320 SYAREGYLIN
+320 SYARETYLVN

-344 TTQLKHNYHS
+344 TTQLKHSHHS

-370 SNYYSYTEIPI
+370 SNYYSYTEIPVE
-381 DCITGGTKYNLVQA
+381 CISEAQGGTKFNLVQA
-395 GYLGKPSA
+395 GFLGKPSS
-403 DLAGSLGITVQD
+403 DLAQSLGITIQD
-415 DVLYGAFSVGNG
+415 DVLFAVFSKGDSNIPT
-427 NLSTDNSALCIYSL
+427 NNSALCIYSL

-453 SCFNGVGSRGLGFI
+453 FCFNGNGMRGLDFI
-467 SPNMPCVPT
+467 SPSMPCVLT

-495 GEQPITV
+495 GEQPITA
-502 VPVAMFNTRLTAVAA
+502 VPVAMFNTRLTSVAA

-528 GTANGYLKKVVVE
+528 GTVDGYVKKVVVE
-541 SADSANEYDNIPIKM
+541 SSTIANEYASLAVDVGSAINQDMQFDNQ
-556 GSPINSDMHFDSRN
+556 N
-570 LYIYVMSRNEVAK
+570 LYIYVMSERKVSK
-583 VKVFH
+583 VKVYDCADFG
-588 CSDYSTCGECLGARD
+588 TCGECLGAKD

-616 PRSSCEDDANDPL
+616 PRSNCQDDANDPL

-662 DHLPQLKENLVCAF
+662 DHLPQLKENLICAF
-676 TTEEK
+676 TTEDK

-717 LSVRTKDGPDLVSTD
+717 LSVRTRNGPDLVSTD

-790 PGFCPTINATGE
+790 PGFCPTINATGD
-802 GSEMLVAAGTS
+802 GSEVLVAAGTS

-846 AQLLGDTIYCDTMEF
+846 AQLLGDTIYCDSMEF

-880 SKPLDNPHDIHV
+880 SKPLDNPHNIHV
-892 VIYRCRDMADSCGMC
+892 VIYRCRDMADSCGIC
-907 LALAEKYNCGWCS
+907 LALDEKYNCGWCS
-920 STNTCEVEEQCN
+920 STNTCEVVEQCN

-939 DWLNRMETCP
+939 DWLNRSEICP
-949 NPEIHSFYPKTGPWE
+949 NPEIHSFGPKTGPWE
-964 GGTNITIRGINLGKN
+964 GGTNITIKGINLGKN
-979 FTDIY
+979 YNDIY

-997 QQYYIATKEI
+997 QQFYIDTKQI
-1007 RCNVD
+1007 VCTVD
-1012 SPGVQLYR
+1012 SPGEQMYR

-1045 ITNFSPQYGPVSG
+1045 ISNFHPRFGPTSG
-1058 GTHVRIIGK
+1058 GTQIRILGK
-1067 YLNAGSRI
+1067 HLNAGSRI
-1075 QAFINEHLPC
+1075 QAFINDHLPC
-1085 EILSVDVTQAIC
+1085 KIISTDSSQTIC
-1097 RTAPSP
+1097 RTSPSP
-1103 GIIEGRLKILFDN
+1103 GIIEGRLKMSFDN
-1116 GQREFNEYNFK
+1116 GPREFNDYNFK
-1127 YVLDPSIEQVSSGP
+1127 YVLDPTVEQVSSGP
-1141 SGQLKVPRGIPAGG
+1141 SGQIKVPKGIPAGG
-1155 IEITVTGTQFNYIQS
+1155 IRIAVTGTQFTSIQAPS
-1170 PRMYVY
+1170 IYVFYKDRMYASLCRVM
-1176 YKSKIFYSQCK
+1176 SD
-1187 VESATEMIC
+1187 TEMEC
-1196 YSPVIETD
+1196 PSPVIETEVGQIFD
-1204 NDILDAENP
+1204 PENP
-1213 ELLEYGFLMDSV
+1213 QLLEYGFLMDNV
-1225 LRVQNLSSTH
+1225 LRVQNLSKTH
-1235 KNNFEL
+1235 NNYFEL
-1241 YPNPLYYNFEEHIKY
+1241 YPNPEYFTFEERVKY
-1256 YKSEY
+1256 FKSEY

-1275 TDVVVR
+1275 TDVEVK
-1281 IGKGICNIT
+1281 IGNGYCNIT

-1295 QLTCRPPPESATESG
+1295 QLTCRPPTEAAAASDS
-1310 PGPEVI
+1310 PSGPEVI
-1316 VRVGQSL
+1316 VRIGSSL
-1323 EYRIGVLS
+1323 EYRIGILS
-1331 YASPNL
+1331 YESSN
-1337 IHDLSKNV
+1337 IIMDWGDNV
-1345 LLVIGVCTVLIL
+1345 VFGVIAGSVVFLL
-1357 IIFVA
+1357 IFVA
-1362 LLVAYKKKTSESN
+1362 LLVAYRKKTSESN

-1422 DYRTYAMKILF
+1422 DYRSYAMKILF

-1453 KGLRLFGQLIMNKTF
+1453 KGLRLFAQLIMNKTF

-1590 EEKLIRQLIDFRP
+1590 EEKLIRQSIDFRP
-1603 MTVYASIIQ
+1603 MTVNASIIQ
-1612 QPIFCNSIDMMPTH
+1612 QPIFCNNLDMLPPH
-1626 TENVPVKVLDCDT
+1626 TENVSVKVLDCDT
-1639 IGQVKEKCLDTIY
+1639 IGQVKEKCLETIY
-1652 RNIPWSQRPRK
+1652 KNIPSSQRPRK

-1671 TGASGRVILYD
+1671 TGATGRVILYD
-1682 EDTTSKTESE
+1682 EDATSKTESE

-1715 QSSNYNF
+1715 QSSIYNF

-1729 EKCHKYETL
+1729 EKSHKYETL
-1738 NLSKYTSSSPTF
+1738 NISKYTSSSPTF

-1760 LHENGIKFWHLVKHH
+1760 MHDNGLKYWHLVKHH

-1847 DHEVVH
+1847 DPEVVH

-1923 YRKWVERY
+1923 YRKWVDRY
-1931 YRDIRE
+1931 YRDIRD

-2003 HNMMSGE
+2003 HNIMSAE

>member
-1 MRFII
+1 MN
-6 WFLLAFTLN
+6 L
-15 YVTSIGSVNTQTR
+15 
-28 QIRTISTTSDTSH
+28 
-41 SSTEILF
+41 IL
-48 ARSSLNT
+48 S
-55 ALVNSSPVLLNNQE
+55 VLLIATLGDKYDHRLHLRAGSQTLAAN
-69 DILERSDGVID
+69 IWSDK
-80 GFTSASLKSAISGSS
+80 TAI
-95 GGNSPSL
+95 
-102 LASPQSTQ
+102 Q
-110 FDGEEVGDFNERSPV
+110 NEPINLTDANATIK
-125 DAKNYSNIITSVI
+125 DAKNHSTTITNVAT
-138 HFDTPLNHLV
+138 FDTKLNHLL
-148 VDTFT
+148 VDTIT
-153 GRVFVGGVNYLYQLS
+153 GRVFVGGVNRLYQLS
-168 PELELHE
+168 PDLELSE
-175 TVKTGPK
+175 TVKTGPQ
-182 NDSVECTVL
+182 NDSVECSIL
-191 DCPAHAIRKPADNYN
+191 DCPLNAVRSPTDNYN

-227 TCTVRNLQNVSIVE
+227 TCTVRNLQNVSIIE
-241 QDVPDAVVANDA
+241 HEVPDAVVANDA

-267 PPITNVMYVGVTY
+267 HPVTNVMYVGVTY

-300 PKIFQIASSA
+300 TKMFQIASSA

-320 SYAREGYLIN
+320 SYARETYFVN

-344 TTQLKHNYHS
+344 TTQLKHSHHS

-370 SNYYSYTEIPI
+370 SNYYSYTEIPVE
-381 DCITGGTKYNLVQA
+381 CISDAQGGTKFNLVQA
-395 GYLGKPSA
+395 GFLGKPSS
-403 DLAGSLGITVQD
+403 DLAQSLGISIQD
-415 DVLYGAFSVGNG
+415 DVLFAVFSKGDGITPTN
-427 NLSTDNSALCIYSL
+427 NSALCIYSL

-453 SCFNGVGSRGLGFI
+453 SCFNGNGMRGLDFI
-467 SPNMPCVPT
+467 SPSMPCVLT

-495 GEQPITV
+495 GENPITS
-502 VPVAMFNTRLTAVAA
+502 VPVAMFNTKLTSVAA
-517 TSTSGYTVVFI
+517 TSTSGYTVVFV
-528 GTANGYLKKVVVE
+528 GTADGYLKKVVVE
-541 SADSANEYDNIPIKM
+541 SSSVANEYASFPVDLGFAINQDMQFDNQ
-556 GSPINSDMHFDSRN
+556 N
-570 LYIYVMSRNEVAK
+570 LYMYVMSETKVSK
-583 VKVFH
+583 VKVFD
-588 CSDYSTCGECLGARD
+588 CSDYKTCGECLGARD

-616 PRSSCEDDANDPL
+616 PRSNCQDDANDPL

-662 DHLPQLKENLVCAF
+662 DHLPQLKENLICAF
-676 TTEEK
+676 TTEDK

-717 LSVRTKDGPDLVSTD
+717 LSVRTRNGPDLVSTD

-790 PGFCPTINATGE
+790 PGFCPTINATGD
-802 GSEMLVAAGTS
+802 GSEVLVAGGTS

-846 AQLLGDTIYCDTMEF
+846 AQLLGDTIYCDSMEF

-880 SKPLDNPHDIHV
+880 SKPLDNPHNIHV
-892 VIYRCRDMADSCGMC
+892 VIYRCREMADSCGIC

-932 KNNEGKT
+932 KNKEGKT
-939 DWLNRMETCP
+939 DWLNRSEICP
-949 NPEIHSFYPKTGPWE
+949 NPEIHTFEPKTGPWE

-979 FTDIY
+979 YNDIY

-997 QQYYIATKEI
+997 PQFYIDTKQI
-1007 RCNVD
+1007 VCTVD
-1012 SPGVQLYR
+1012 SPGEQMYR
-1020 NGRIVV
+1020 NGKIVV

-1045 ITNFSPQYGPVSG
+1045 ILDFNPKFGPTSG
-1058 GTHVRIIGK
+1058 GTEIHITGK
-1067 YLNAGSRI
+1067 HLNAGSRI
-1075 QAFINEHLPC
+1075 QASINDHLPC
-1085 EILSVDVTQAIC
+1085 KILSTDSSQAIC

-1103 GIIEGRLKILFDN
+1103 GIIEGRLKMSFDN
-1116 GQREFNEYNFK
+1116 GPREFNDYNFK
-1127 YVLDPSIEQVSSGP
+1127 YVLDPTVEHVSSGP
-1141 SGQLKVPRGIPAGG
+1141 SGQIKVPKGIPAGG
-1155 IEITVTGTQFNYIQS
+1155 IRISVIGTQFTSIQT
-1170 PRMYVY
+1170 PNIYVVY
-1176 YKSKIFYSQCK
+1176 NGEIYASQCR
-1187 VESATEMIC
+1187 VQSDTEMEC
-1196 YSPVIETD
+1196 ASPVIEVD
-1204 NDILDAENP
+1204 SKLIEAERP
-1213 ELLEYGFLMDSV
+1213 MLLEYGFLMDNV
-1225 LRVQNLSSTH
+1225 LRVQNLSKIH
-1235 KNNFEL
+1235 NNHFEL
-1241 YPNPLYYNFEEHIKY
+1241 YPNPEYFIFEERVKY
-1256 YKSEY
+1256 FKSEY

-1275 TDVVVR
+1275 TDVEVK
-1281 IGKGICNIT
+1281 IGNGFCNIT

-1295 QLTCRPPPESATESG
+1295 QLTCRPPPEATATKSIN
-1310 PGPEVI
+1310 GPEVI
-1316 VRVGQSL
+1316 VRIGTSL
-1323 EYRIGVLS
+1323 EYRIGILS
-1331 YASPNL
+1331 YESSNIIL
-1337 IHDLSKNV
+1337 DWGENV
-1345 LLVIGVCTVLIL
+1345 IFAVIATIVILLL
-1357 IIFVA
+1357 IFVA
-1362 LLVAYKKKTSESN
+1362 LLVAYKKKSSESN

-1422 DYRTYAMKILF
+1422 DYRSYAMKILF

-1453 KGLRLFGQLIMNKTF
+1453 KGLRIFGQLIMNKTF

-1590 EEKLIRQLIDFRP
+1590 EEKLIRQSIDFRP
-1603 MTVYASIIQ
+1603 MNVYASIIQ
-1612 QPIFCNSIDMMPTH
+1612 QPIFCNNLDMLPPH
-1626 TENVPVKVLDCDT
+1626 TENVSVKVLDCDT
-1639 IGQVKEKCLDTIY
+1639 IGQVKEKCLETIY
-1652 RNIPWSQRPRK
+1652 KNIPSSQRPRK

-1671 TGASGRVILYD
+1671 TGATGRVILYD
-1682 EDTTSKTESE
+1682 EDVTSKTESE

-1715 QSSNYNF
+1715 QSSIYNF

-1729 EKCHKYETL
+1729 EKSHKYETL
-1738 NLSKYTSSSPTF
+1738 NISKYTSSSPTF

-1760 LHENGIKFWHLVKHH
+1760 MHDNGLRYWHLVKHH
-1775 DSDIQ
+1775 DSDMQ

-1836 LDDQALLHGIT
+1836 LDDQAQLHGIT
-1847 DHEVVH
+1847 DPEVVH

-1923 YRKWVERY
+1923 YRKWVDRY
-1931 YRDIRE
+1931 YRDIRD
-1937 MSSISDQDMNAMLA
+1937 MSPISDQDMNAMLA

-2003 HNMMSGE
+2003 HNIMSAE

>member
-1 MRFII
+1 MN
-6 WFLLAFTLN
+6 L
-15 YVTSIGSVNTQTR
+15 
-28 QIRTISTTSDTSH
+28 
-41 SSTEILF
+41 IL
-48 ARSSLNT
+48 S
-55 ALVNSSPVLLNNQE
+55 VLLIATLGDKYDHRLHLRAGSQTLAAN
-69 DILERSDGVID
+69 IWSDK
-80 GFTSASLKSAISGSS
+80 TAI
-95 GGNSPSL
+95 
-102 LASPQSTQ
+102 Q
-110 FDGEEVGDFNERSPV
+110 NEPINLTDANATIK
-125 DAKNYSNIITSVI
+125 DAKNHSTTITNVAT
-138 HFDTPLNHLV
+138 FDTKLNHLL
-148 VDTFT
+148 VDTIT
-153 GRVFVGGVNYLYQLS
+153 GRVFVGGVNRLYQLS
-168 PELELHE
+168 PDLELSE
-175 TVKTGPK
+175 TVKTGPQ
-182 NDSVECTVL
+182 NDSVECSIL
-191 DCPAHAIRKPADNYN
+191 DCPLNAVRSPTDNYN

-227 TCTVRNLQNVSIVE
+227 TCTVRNLQNVSIIE
-241 QDVPDAVVANDA
+241 HEVPDAVVANDA

-267 PPITNVMYVGVTY
+267 HPVTNVMYVGVTY

-300 PKIFQIASSA
+300 TKMFQIASSA

-320 SYAREGYLIN
+320 SYARETYFVN

-344 TTQLKHNYHS
+344 TTQLKHSHHS

-370 SNYYSYTEIPI
+370 SNYYSYTEIPVE
-381 DCITGGTKYNLVQA
+381 CISDAQGGTKFNLVQA
-395 GYLGKPSA
+395 GFLGKPSS
-403 DLAGSLGITVQD
+403 DLAQSLGISIQD
-415 DVLYGAFSVGNG
+415 DVLFAVFSKGDGITPTN
-427 NLSTDNSALCIYSL
+427 NSALCIYSL

-453 SCFNGVGSRGLGFI
+453 SCFNGNGMRGLDFI
-467 SPNMPCVPT
+467 SPSMPCVLT

-495 GEQPITV
+495 GENPITS
-502 VPVAMFNTRLTAVAA
+502 VPVAMFNTKLTSVAA
-517 TSTSGYTVVFI
+517 TSTSGYTVVFV
-528 GTANGYLKKVVVE
+528 GTADGYLKKVVVE
-541 SADSANEYDNIPIKM
+541 SSSVANEYASFPVDLGFAINQDMQFDNQ
-556 GSPINSDMHFDSRN
+556 N
-570 LYIYVMSRNEVAK
+570 LYMYVMSETKVSK
-583 VKVFH
+583 VKVFD
-588 CSDYSTCGECLGARD
+588 CSDYKTCGECLGARD

-616 PRSSCEDDANDPL
+616 PRSNCQDDANDPL

-662 DHLPQLKENLVCAF
+662 DHLPQLKENLICAF
-676 TTEEK
+676 TTEDK

-717 LSVRTKDGPDLVSTD
+717 LSVRTRNGPDLVSTD

-790 PGFCPTINATGE
+790 PGFCPTINATGD
-802 GSEMLVAAGTS
+802 GSEVLVAGGTS

-846 AQLLGDTIYCDTMEF
+846 AQLLGDTIYCDSMEF

-880 SKPLDNPHDIHV
+880 SKPLDNPHNIHV
-892 VIYRCRDMADSCGMC
+892 VIYRCREMADSCGIC

-932 KNNEGKT
+932 KNKEGKT
-939 DWLNRMETCP
+939 DWLNRSEICP
-949 NPEIHSFYPKTGPWE
+949 NPEIHTFEPKTGPWE

-979 FTDIY
+979 YNDIY

-997 QQYYIATKEI
+997 PQFYIDTKQI
-1007 RCNVD
+1007 VCTVD
-1012 SPGVQLYR
+1012 SPGEQMYR
-1020 NGRIVV
+1020 NGKIVV

-1045 ITNFSPQYGPVSG
+1045 ILDFNPKFGPTSG
-1058 GTHVRIIGK
+1058 GTEIHITGK
-1067 YLNAGSRI
+1067 HLNAGSRI
-1075 QAFINEHLPC
+1075 QASINDHLPC
-1085 EILSVDVTQAIC
+1085 KILSTDSSQAIC

-1103 GIIEGRLKILFDN
+1103 GIIEGRLKMSFDN
-1116 GQREFNEYNFK
+1116 GPREFNDYNFK
-1127 YVLDPSIEQVSSGP
+1127 YVLDPTVEHVSSGP
-1141 SGQLKVPRGIPAGG
+1141 SGQIKVPKGIPAGG
-1155 IEITVTGTQFNYIQS
+1155 IRISVIGTQFTSIQT
-1170 PRMYVY
+1170 PNIYVVY
-1176 YKSKIFYSQCK
+1176 NGEIYASQCR
-1187 VESATEMIC
+1187 VQSDTEMEC
-1196 YSPVIETD
+1196 ASPVIEVD
-1204 NDILDAENP
+1204 SKLIEAERP
-1213 ELLEYGFLMDSV
+1213 MLLEYGFLMDNV
-1225 LRVQNLSSTH
+1225 LRVQNLSKIH
-1235 KNNFEL
+1235 NNHFEL
-1241 YPNPLYYNFEEHIKY
+1241 YPNPEYFIFEERVKY
-1256 YKSEY
+1256 FKSEY

-1275 TDVVVR
+1275 TDVEVK
-1281 IGKGICNIT
+1281 IGNGFCNIT

-1295 QLTCRPPPESATESG
+1295 QLTCRPPPEATATKSIN
-1310 PGPEVI
+1310 GPEVI
-1316 VRVGQSL
+1316 VRIGTSL
-1323 EYRIGVLS
+1323 EYRIGILS
-1331 YASPNL
+1331 YESSNIIL
-1337 IHDLSKNV
+1337 DWGENV
-1345 LLVIGVCTVLIL
+1345 IFAVIATIVILLL
-1357 IIFVA
+1357 IFVA
-1362 LLVAYKKKTSESN
+1362 LLVAYKKKSSESN

-1422 DYRTYAMKILF
+1422 DYRSYAMKILF

-1453 KGLRLFGQLIMNKTF
+1453 KGLRIFGQLIMNKTF

-1590 EEKLIRQLIDFRP
+1590 EEKLIRQSIDFRP
-1603 MTVYASIIQ
+1603 MNVYASIIQ
-1612 QPIFCNSIDMMPTH
+1612 QPIFCNNLDMLPPH
-1626 TENVPVKVLDCDT
+1626 TENVSVKVLDCDT
-1639 IGQVKEKCLDTIY
+1639 IGQVKEKCLETIY
-1652 RNIPWSQRPRK
+1652 KNIPSSQRPRK

-1671 TGASGRVILYD
+1671 TGATGRVILYD
-1682 EDTTSKTESE
+1682 EDVTSKTESE

-1715 QSSNYNF
+1715 QSSIYNF

-1729 EKCHKYETL
+1729 EKSH
-1738 NLSKYTSSSPTF
+1738 N
-1750 SRAGSPLNND
+1750 RAGSPLNND
-1760 LHENGIKFWHLVKHH
+1760 MHDNGLRYWHLVKHH
-1775 DSDIQ
+1775 DSDMQ

-1836 LDDQALLHGIT
+1836 LDDQAQLHGIT
-1847 DHEVVH
+1847 DPEVVH

-1923 YRKWVERY
+1923 YRKWVDRY
-1931 YRDIRE
+1931 YRDIRD
-1937 MSSISDQDMNAMLA
+1937 MSPISDQDMNAMLA

-2003 HNMMSGE
+2003 HNIMSAE